1 MQIDDP
7 PMHQPTP
14 PLFSGMFLGFL
25 NLKFEDKILESSDK
39 RIGAAHSVLLIHFFF
54 LFEI

>member
-14 PLFSGMFLGFL
+14 PLFFGIFLGFL
-25 NLKFEDKILESSDK
+25 NLKLKDKILESSDK
-39 RIGAAHSVLLIHFFF
+39 LFFSF
-54 LFEI
+54 